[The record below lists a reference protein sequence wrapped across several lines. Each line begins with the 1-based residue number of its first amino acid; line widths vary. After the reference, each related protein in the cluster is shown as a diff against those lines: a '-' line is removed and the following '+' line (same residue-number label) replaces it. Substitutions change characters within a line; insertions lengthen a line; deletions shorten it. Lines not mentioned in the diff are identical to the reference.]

1 LLVRWTVW
9 GDSPHGR
16 CDPIGARPGAGHRQ
30 ADRETKMDQ
39 DITLRARILLVPPDP
54 GTGRQLVEMLE
65 RGGHQVTQVPEGREA
80 LRRIEGRGFDLIVAG
95 LDLPDLGGL
104 DLLRRAKELSPE
116 SVVFLLATRPSVDSA
131 VEALRRGAYDY
142 LTWPVSETELAE
154 RVEQA
159 LRVRRLGE
167 VRRRTAEELQ
177 QEKVRNTELRRDL
190 QARYGFSAILGKSP
204 KMRAIHEV
212 LLEVTRSD
220 STVLIQGESGTGK
233 GLIARIIHYNSSRTE
248 KPFVEANCAIYS
260 EGVLHSELFGH
271 EKGAFTGAVKQ
282 KRGRFE
288 LADGG
293 TIFLDEIGELPPAT
307 QLMLLRFLQERKFE
321 RVGGEETQEVD
332 VRVIAATNKDLDAS
346 MESGTF
352 RNDLYYRL
360 NVIPLFIPPL
370 RERAEDVPIL
380 ASRCLEDCARKT
392 NKAFKG
398 FSDEALQA
406 LLDHSWPG
414 NVREL
419 ENVIE
424 RSVVLA
430 KGEMITLADLPS
442 TLQEKMQERSDMKLS
457 LYENER
463 LYILK
468 TLAECNW
475 NKKLTASVLGINR
488 SSLYSK
494 LKKYGIGLGSPN

>member
-1 LLVRWTVW
+1 MEKPDTPQ
-9 GDSPHGR
+9 G
-16 CDPIGARPGAGHRQ
+16 
-30 ADRETKMDQ
+30 
-39 DITLRARILLVPPDP
+39 RILTV
-54 GTGRQLVEMLE
+54 TSNENLE
-65 RGGHQVTQVPEGREA
+65 RSLSEILSR
-80 LRRIEGRGFDLIVAG
+80 RGFLMETVATGGEGLKNAGSRLFDLMLLDLRLSDISPLELLSRVKEASPQTPVFIVATA
-95 LDLPDLGGL
+95 P
-104 DLLRRAKELSPE
+104 
-116 SVVFLLATRPSVDSA
+116 TVDSA

-142 LTWPVSETELAE
+142 LIWPLPEEELHR
-154 RVEQA
+154 RVEAA
-159 LRVRRLGE
+159 LQVRRLGE

-177 QEKVRNTELRRDL
+177 HEKVRNIELRRDL

-204 KMRAIHEV
+204 KMKQIHDLV
-212 LLEVTRSD
+212 LEITRSD

-233 GLIARIIHYNSSRTE
+233 GLIARIIHYNSQRCDR
-248 KPFVEANCAIYS
+248 PFVEANCAIYS
-260 EGVLHSELFGH
+260 EGVLQSELFGH

-288 LADGG
+288 LADSG
-293 TIFLDEIGELPPAT
+293 TIFLDEIAELPHST

-321 RVGGEETQEVD
+321 RVGGEETLQVD
-332 VRVIAATNKDLDAS
+332 ARVIAATNKNLTQS
-346 MESGTF
+346 MEQGSF

-370 RERAEDVPIL
+370 RERSEDIPLL
-380 ASRCLEDCARKT
+380 ATRFLEECARKVGKT
-392 NKAFKG
+392 FQG
-398 FSDEALQA
+398 FSDEALQT
-406 LLDHSWPG
+406 LLDYSYPG

-419 ENVIE
+419 ENAVE

-430 KGEMITLADLPS
+430 KGDLITLADLPS
-442 TLQEKMQERSDMKLS
+442 TLKETREERGDMKLS

-494 LKKYGIGLGSPN
+494 LKKYGIGAESAN

>member
-1 LLVRWTVW
+1 MESTSSAQGKILTVTP
-9 GDSPHGR
+9 DSGL
-16 CDPIGARPGAGHRQ
+16 GHVLAEIFKRKGYTT
-30 ADRETKMDQ
+30 ETASSSGEG
-39 DITLRARILLVPPDP
+39 LRKA
-54 GTGRQLVEMLE
+54 ES
-65 RGGHQVTQVPEGREA
+65 
-80 LRRIEGRGFDLIVAG
+80 RGFDLIV
-95 LDLPDLGGL
+95 LDLSLRDMSPLE
-104 DLLRRAKELSPE
+104 LLSRTKEASPQ
-116 SVVFLLATRPSVDSA
+116 SPVFILATSPSVDSA

-142 LTWPVSETELAE
+142 LIWPVPEEELIR
-154 RVEQA
+154 RVESTLQ
-159 LRVRRLGE
+159 VRRLGE

-177 QEKVRNTELRRDL
+177 HEKVRNIELRRDL
-190 QARYGFSAILGKSP
+190 QARYGFSAILGKST
-204 KMRAIHEV
+204 KMKQIHDLV
-212 LLEVTRSD
+212 LEVTRSD

-233 GLIARIIHYNSSRTE
+233 GLVSRIIHYNSQRCDR
-248 KPFVEANCAIYS
+248 PFVEANCAIYS

-293 TIFLDEIGELPPAT
+293 TIFLDEIAELTPAT
-307 QLMLLRFLQERKFE
+307 QLMLLRFLQERRFE
-321 RVGGEETQEVD
+321 RVGGEETLEVD
-332 VRVIAATNKDLDAS
+332 VRVIAATNKNLTES
-346 MESGTF
+346 MEKGTF
-352 RNDLYYRL
+352 RNDLFYRL

-370 RERAEDVPIL
+370 RERVEDIPLL
-380 ASRCLEDCARKT
+380 ATRFLEECARKVG
-392 NKAFKG
+392 KSFQG
-398 FSDEALQA
+398 FSDEALQT
-406 LLDHSWPG
+406 LLDYSWPG

-419 ENVIE
+419 ENAIE

-430 KGEMITLADLPS
+430 KGEMITLSDLPGN
-442 TLQEKMQERSDMKLS
+442 LKEIREERGDMKLS

-494 LKKYGIGLGSPN
+494 LKKYGIGAESAN

>member
-1 LLVRWTVW
+1 MESSVA
-9 GDSPHGR
+9 S
-16 CDPIGARPGAGHRQ
+16 Q
-30 ADRETKMDQ
+30 AKILAVTSDEVLAKAVSDVLSRRGLQVVLATGSAEG
-39 DITLRARILLVPPDP
+39 LRKA
-54 GTGRQLVEMLE
+54 ESK
-65 RGGHQVTQVPEGREA
+65 
-80 LRRIEGRGFDLIVAG
+80 GFDLIL
-95 LDLPDLGGL
+95 LDLALKDMSPLE
-104 DLLRRAKELSPE
+104 LLSRAKEASPQ
-116 SVVFLLATRPSVDSA
+116 SPVFIMAASPSVDSA
-131 VEALRRGAYDY
+131 VEALRRGAFDY
-142 LTWPVSETELAE
+142 LIWPVPDEEMIR
-154 RVEQA
+154 RVESA
-159 LRVRRLGE
+159 LQTRRLGE

-177 QEKVRNTELRRDL
+177 HEKVRNIELRRDL

-204 KMRAIHEV
+204 KMKQIHDLVMEI
-212 LLEVTRSD
+212 TRSD

-233 GLIARIIHYNSSRTE
+233 GLISRIIHYNSLRCDR
-248 KPFVEANCAIYS
+248 PFVEANCAIYS

-293 TIFLDEIGELPPAT
+293 TIFLDEIAELTPAT
-307 QLMLLRFLQERKFE
+307 QLMLLRFLQERRFE
-321 RVGGEETQEVD
+321 RVGGEETLEVD
-332 VRVIAATNKDLDAS
+332 VRVIAATNKNLTEN
-346 MESGTF
+346 MEKGTF

-370 RERAEDVPIL
+370 RERAEDIPLL
-380 ASRCLEDCARKT
+380 ATRFLEECARKMG
-392 NKAFKG
+392 KSFQG
-398 FSDEALQA
+398 FSDEALQT
-406 LLDHSWPG
+406 LLDYSWPG
-414 NVREL
+414 NVREM
-419 ENVIE
+419 ENSIE

-430 KGEMITLADLPS
+430 KGEIITLSDLPAN
-442 TLQEKMQERSDMKLS
+442 LKEIREERGDMKLS

-494 LKKYGIGLGSPN
+494 LKKYGIGAESAN

>member
-1 LLVRWTVW
+1 MENTVALQAKILAVTSDEVL
-9 GDSPHGR
+9 GKAISDALSRRGLHVVL
-16 CDPIGARPGAGHRQ
+16 APGSAEG
-30 ADRETKMDQ
+30 
-39 DITLRARILLVPPDP
+39 LRKA
-54 GTGRQLVEMLE
+54 ES
-65 RGGHQVTQVPEGREA
+65 
-80 LRRIEGRGFDLIVAG
+80 RGFDLIL
-95 LDLPDLGGL
+95 LDLALKDMSPLE
-104 DLLRRAKELSPE
+104 LLSRTKEASPQ
-116 SVVFLLATRPSVDSA
+116 SPVFILAASPSVDSA
-131 VEALRRGAYDY
+131 VEALRRGAFDY
-142 LTWPVSETELAE
+142 LIWPVPEEE
-154 RVEQA
+154 MIRRVENA
-159 LRVRRLGE
+159 LQIRRLGE

-177 QEKVRNTELRRDL
+177 HEKVRNIELRRDL

-204 KMRAIHEV
+204 KMKQIHDLVMEI
-212 LLEVTRSD
+212 TRSD

-233 GLIARIIHYNSSRTE
+233 GLISRIIHHNSQRCDR
-248 KPFVEANCAIYS
+248 PFVEANCAIYS

-293 TIFLDEIGELPPAT
+293 TIFLDEIAELAPAT
-307 QLMLLRFLQERKFE
+307 QLMLLRFLQERRFE
-321 RVGGEETQEVD
+321 RVGGEETLEVD
-332 VRVIAATNKDLDAS
+332 VRVIAATNKNLTES
-346 MESGTF
+346 MEKGTF

-370 RERAEDVPIL
+370 RERTEDIPLL
-380 ASRCLEDCARKT
+380 ATRFLEECARKMG
-392 NKAFKG
+392 KSFHG

-406 LLDHSWPG
+406 LMDYSWPG
-414 NVREL
+414 NVREM
-419 ENVIE
+419 ENSIE

-430 KGEMITLADLPS
+430 KGEVVTLSDLP
-442 TLQEKMQERSDMKLS
+442 TNLKEIREERGDMKLS

-494 LKKYGIGLGSPN
+494 LKKYGIGAESVN